1 MLSHLGYKY
10 VFGEEIGNGGFGR
23 VTVATR
29 EGGAGSGGIEYAA
42 KIFIREE
49 DGEGGDEGDYSS
61 NRRIDDESDVSGGD
75 YDTSSDTSSDTSDK
89 YDPSIEVGVLRE
101 LTSLKMLCGEWGKT
115 PTPHILPILDVGVYA
130 PTKEIYMIMPRMKC
144 DLHVAIKDKLIPGL
158 RTKVKIAHGILMGLA
173 HLHVNNVIHRDIK
186 TENILLDNDFNPY
199 IADFSLAKIFS
210 CYENEKDHTHTGD
223 VGTEVFRAPEV
234 IRGDF
239 YDKSADMY
247 ACGVIFMEIF
257 NSMIQTRKDSVARRY
272 IIESMD
278 KMPTNSLVKLIK
290 GLLCD
295 SPSSRYTYYDALESD
310 VFKKLYDSP
319 PLLPRAQEG
328 INKKINPPKVIK
340 KYMSK
345 KQKKAA
351 PKILKDE
358 VHLVWVQLTFENTL
372 TKDAA
377 RIYHKKIDGK
387 YDVRYCVLVASKLYE
402 SQLLSITF
410 IESAINNFDP
420 LVYKEAEEC
429 ILKKMDYDIYI

>member
-29 EGGAGSGGIEYAA
+29 EGEVKEYAA
-42 KIFIREE
+42 KIFLREE
-49 DGEGGDEGDYSS
+49 DEGESDDDLRDHST
-61 NRRIDDESDVSGGD
+61 NRRIKDDESDESGESD
-75 YDTSSDTSSDTSDK
+75 SSDSSSSDK
-89 YDPSIEVGVLRE
+89 YDPSMEVGVLRE
-101 LTSLKMLCGEWGKT
+101 LISLKMLCGEWGKT
-115 PTPHILPILDVGVYA
+115 PTPHILPIFDVGVHA
-130 PTKEIYMIMPRMKC
+130 TTKEIYMIMPRMRC

-186 TENILLDNDFNPY
+186 TENILLDDDFNPY

-239 YDKSADMY
+239 YDKSSDMY

-257 NSMIQTRKDSVARRY
+257 NSMIKTRKDSVARRY

-278 KMPTNSLVKLIK
+278 KMPDNSLVKLIK

-295 SPSSRYTYYDALESD
+295 SPSSRYTCYDALESD

-319 PLLPRAQEG
+319 PLLPQAQKG
-328 INKKINPPKVIK
+328 INKKINPPRVVK

-351 PKILKDE
+351 PRIIKDDA
-358 VHLVWVQLTFENTL
+358 HLVWVQLTFDNTL

-402 SQLLSITF
+402 SQLLSISF

-429 ILKKMDYDIYI
+429 ILKNMDYDIYI